1 MSIINEDNHTPDGKD
16 AKTGRFVAGNR
27 YGFKKGQSG
36 NPNGRP
42 KKAAVLKELDKALG
56 DVPRTILFQAL
67 DQAANGTN
75 HFAAKTPMGKAVR
88 RMGVKDFIS
97 IATYLDEQSNGKA
110 KATTEIEGAVIVLS
124 EVADEL

>member
-1 MSIINEDNHTPDGKD
+1 MSIINEDNHAPDGKD
-16 AKTGRFVAGNR
+16 TKTGRFVAGNH
-27 YGFKKGQSG
+27 YGFKKGHSG

-75 HFAAKTPMGKAVR
+75 HFAATTPMGKAVR
-88 RMGVKDFIS
+88 RMGVKDLIW

-110 KATTEIEGAVIVLS
+110 KATAEIAGAVIVLS
-124 EVADEL
+124 DVADEL

>member
-1 MSIINEDNHTPDGKD
+1 MSIINEENHAPDGKD
-16 AKTGRFVAGNR
+16 AKTGRFVSGNR

-42 KKAAVLKELDKALG
+42 KKAAVLKELDKELG
-56 DVPRTILFQAL
+56 DVPRTILFQVL
-67 DQAANGTN
+67 DQAANGTT
-75 HFAAKTPMGKAVR
+75 HFRASSPMGKAIK
-88 RMGVKDFIS
+88 RMGVKDFIT

-124 EVADEL
+124 SVADEL